1 MTDGGPFPTDTPP
14 DAMSLPGEST
24 GEGSS
29 WPTVRRLGPD
39 GRYHLEETI
48 ASGGAATVWRAY
60 DDQLDRS
67 VAIKILHPH
76 LVGDEDTVR
85 RFERESRN
93 AARLHHPNAIQIY
106 DSGRVGDVV
115 YLVMEFVDGPT
126 LKQVLRTHG
135 ALTEWP
141 VVAAIGEQIAAAL
154 AEAHAQH
161 LIHRDIKPANIL
173 FTTEGI
179 VKVVD
184 FGIAKAL
191 TGATTDLTA
200 EGMTVGTATYIAPE
214 QYTGAEIDAR
224 ADVYALGMVMYEC
237 LTGRPA
243 YSGDTPT
250 ATAAARLTREI
261 LPPRQVR
268 ADVDRRLEDVIVRC
282 ARRDPNERFNDV
294 SAVAHALRQ
303 LNSDV
308 EPHELTRDLVSSA
321 PPDQPSLPEFP
332 EVDPD
337 AETDPGMAAGDGGPN
352 RVRMVLAFI
361 AGIALTV
368 AAVMAWSSSGG
379 GPLVGD
385 PGTTDSLEILSAG
398 DYDPIGD
405 QRENSDDVPK
415 AFDRDVTTFW
425 ETEGYGGDAPQN
437 GKPGVGLWFE
447 LGDQTVDSLEIAFTA
462 PGVEFKVYGADELPG
477 PSGFES
483 LVDWGTRIAE
493 FEADSAST
501 TTYTFDEPQTHQY
514 WLVLLTGLPIDPQDN
529 RQRDRGTRLHGHG
542 HHPHPGR
549 AACRPRTRRDQ
560 VRRGRR
566 RGRGRRLRGHPAT
579 TGGPRSGLRRAR
591 GPLRAPGLRH
601 LPARTHLSRRRGGRR
616 PGHLR
621 PPRTQG

>member
-1 MTDGGPFPTDTPP
+1 MTDGPFPTDTPP
-14 DAMSLPGEST
+14 DAMTLPAEGT

-29 WPTVRRLGPD
+29 WPPIRRLGPD
-39 GRYHLEETI
+39 GRYHLEESI

-60 DDQLDRS
+60 DEQLDRS

-106 DSGRVGDVV
+106 DSGRVNDVV

-126 LKQVLRTHG
+126 LKQVLRDHG

-154 AEAHAQH
+154 AEAHAQQ

-173 FTTEGI
+173 FTSEGI

-200 EGMTVGTATYIAPE
+200 EGTTVGTATYIAPE

-308 EPHELTRDLVSSA
+308 EPHELTRDLVAST
-321 PPDQPSLPEFP
+321 PPDEPSLPEFP
-332 EVDPD
+332 VDPD
-337 AETDPGMAAGDGGPN
+337 AETDPGMAAANGGPN
-352 RVRMVLAFI
+352 RLRMVLAFV

-368 AAVMAWSSSGG
+368 AAVMALTSSGR
-379 GPLVGD
+379 GPLVDAGD
-385 PGTTDSLEILSAG
+385 VPDDALEIRNAE

-405 QRENSDDVPK
+405 EHENTADVAK
-415 AFDRDVTTFW
+415 AFDRDVTTVW
-425 ETEGYGGDAPQN
+425 YTEGYGGDAPLN

-447 LGDQTVDSLEIAFTA
+447 LGDQTVSGLEIAFTA
-462 PGVEFKVYGADELPG
+462 PGVEYQIFGADELPG
-477 PSGFES
+477 PGGFES
-483 LVDWGTRIAE
+483 LVDWGTPIAT
-493 FEADSAST
+493 FTADSAST
-501 TTYTFDEPQTHQY
+501 ATYALDEPQTHRY
-514 WLVLLTGLPIDPQDN
+514 WLVLLKRLPTDPADN
-529 RQRDRGTRLHGHG
+529 RQRVGIAELSFLGPDEATVD
-542 HHPHPGR
+542 PSP
-549 AACRPRTRRDQ
+549 T
-560 VRRGRR
+560 
-566 RGRGRRLRGHPAT
+566 T
-579 TGGPRSGLRRAR
+579 TGEG
-591 GPLRAPGLRH
+591 
-601 LPARTHLSRRRGGRR
+601 
-616 PGHLR
+616 
-621 PPRTQG
+621 QG